1 MQKVVFIIILITG
14 LVCIESFWLNMTIN
28 STNSN
33 SLIFLDL
40 KQKILEHRENSEQIE
55 NLQCQEL
62 SKVKQLVLE
71 KDRELSDKNAAL
83 KDANNQLEKLRTELN
98 RLRRQE
104 ETLSDVQV
112 CGVVFF
118 SV

>member
-1 MQKVVFIIILITG
+1 MLCALT
-14 LVCIESFWLNMTIN
+14 
-28 STNSN
+28 
-33 SLIFLDL
+33 IFLDL

-55 NLQCQEL
+55 SLQCQEL

-83 KDANNQLEKLRTELN
+83 KDANNQLEKLRSELN

-112 CGVVFF
+112 SRVVFISVQSTCLKCFF
-118 SV
+118 SNNFSNKKEVKNARGI

>member
-1 MQKVVFIIILITG
+1 M
-14 LVCIESFWLNMTIN
+14 
-28 STNSN
+28 
-33 SLIFLDL
+33 
-40 KQKILEHRENSEQIE
+40 
-55 NLQCQEL
+55 
-62 SKVKQLVLE
+62 KQLVLE

-112 CGVVFF
+112 CGVVFL